1 LIIIPARIGSTRFPN
16 KVLADIDGLPM
27 VIKTAKAVSNIDR
40 VAIATDSIEVIDIAS
55 AYGIEAVLTSSLHKS
70 GTDRIEEAS
79 NKLSLSNHEI
89 ILNVQADEPFIEE
102 DIVKSLFELTKK
114 NATDSTIMMNS
125 CYKNISHP
133 EADDPNLV
141 KVVTDIEEMALYFSR
156 AKIPYPRDHHFDG
169 YKGHIGLYGFTKA
182 SLSRFCS
189 LSLAP
194 LEDIEKLEQLRAI
207 YHGYRIAMIKVET
220 KSFGIDTLEDLNRAK
235 ELYIN

>member
-1 LIIIPARIGSTRFPN
+1 MIIIPARIGSTRFPN